1 MRMGTS
7 GAERQTHCNQIKE
20 RKVEKRMA
28 IPVLVIGRSG
38 SGKTYSLKNFKSNEV
53 GVISVEKGRLP
64 FKSELKTVRVPQ
76 FKDQAEMTSAAQIN
90 AAKYAWIEQV
100 IMKSKAPAIVID
112 DSQYLLVNELFDR
125 AAEKGYD
132 KFTTMAANFR
142 NLIHFINDMED
153 ESKIVYFLHHS
164 EADVDGREKVK
175 TIGKMLDEKLTV
187 EGCFDIVLYC
197 QDHKFYTQ
205 SNGQSTAKTPED
217 MFELEIP
224 NDLRFVDEEIRK
236 YYGLKGEK
244 KS

>member
-1 MRMGTS
+1 
-7 GAERQTHCNQIKE
+7 
-20 RKVEKRMA
+20 MA

-164 EADVDGREKVK
+164 EADVDGRVRITNSIRRATDRVPRKPRK
-175 TIGKMLDEKLTV
+175 T
-187 EGCFDIVLYC
+187 C
-197 QDHKFYTQ
+197 
-205 SNGQSTAKTPED
+205 SN
-217 MFELEIP
+217 
-224 NDLRFVDEEIRK
+224 
-236 YYGLKGEK
+236 
-244 KS
+244 